1 MGAVIIGVGLHPFG
15 RFGGKS
21 AMDMGADAVRL
32 ALADA
37 GLGWPQIQAGY
48 VGSLEVATPDAVVGK
63 LGLTGLPLRGV
74 FNGCATAGTAVAMA
88 ARAIETGEH
97 DLTIA
102 IGMDKHPRG
111 AFAADPSVAGIPAWY
126 GQTGLFLTTHFFGMK
141 INRYMHEH
149 GISHETLAKVAAKNF
164 GNAAAN
170 DKAWRRTPLS
180 PEEILASPVLNYPLR
195 QYMYCG
201 PNEGAAALV
210 LCRADQ
216 AHRYTSRPVRVRA
229 TALRSRRF
237 GAFEVQS
244 PSVPVGEQ
252 VPSPTVDASL
262 AAYESAGIGPEDVDI
277 AQLQDTDAGSEIIHM
292 AENGLCKD
300 GEQER
305 LIAEGATEIGG
316 RLPVNT
322 DGGLLGN
329 GEPIGASGLRQIH
342 EIVQQLRGTAGPRQ
356 VPGTPRVGYTHLYG
370 APGVSAVTILSI

>member
-1 MGAVIIGVGLHPFG
+1 MEAVVIGVGLHPFG
-15 RFGGKS
+15 RFAGKS

-37 GLGWPQIQAGY
+37 GVTWPQVQGGY
-48 VGSLEVATPDAVVGK
+48 IGSLEVANPDAIVDR
-63 LGLTGLPLRGV
+63 LGLTGIPLRGV

-149 GISHETLAKVAAKNF
+149 GISDETLARVAAKNF
-164 GNAAAN
+164 RNASGNE
-170 DKAWRRTPLS
+170 KAWRRTPLTV
-180 PEEILASPVLNYPLR
+180 EQILASPVLNHPLR
-195 QYMYCG
+195 QFMYCG
-201 PNEGAAALV
+201 PDEGAAALV

-216 AHRYTSRPVRVRA
+216 AHKYTSTPVRVRA
-229 TALRSRRF
+229 TALRSRRL

-244 PSVPVGEQ
+244 PSLPVGER
-252 VPSPTVDASL
+252 VESPTVDASR
-262 AAYESAGIGPEDVDI
+262 AAYELAGIGPEDVDV
-277 AQLQDTDAGSEIIHM
+277 AQLQDTDAGSEVIHM

-305 LIAEGATEIGG
+305 LIAVGATEIGG

-342 EIVQQLRGTAGPRQ
+342 EIVLQLRGTAGARQ

-370 APGVSAVTILSI
+370 APGVSAVTSLST

>member
-1 MGAVIIGVGLHPFG
+1 MEAVIIGVGLHPFG
-15 RFGGKS
+15 RFGSKS

-170 DKAWRRTPLS
+170 DKAWRRTPLT
-180 PEEILASPVLNYPLR
+180 PEQILASPVLNYPLR

-216 AHRYTSRPVRVRA
+216 AHRYTTRPVRVRA

-244 PSVPVGEQ
+244 PSVPVGEP

-262 AAYESAGIGPEDVDI
+262 AAYEAAGIGPEDVDI

-342 EIVQQLRGTAGPRQ
+342 EIVQQLRGTAGSRQ
-356 VPGTPRVGYTHLYG
+356 VPGSPRVGYTHLYG
-370 APGVSAVTILSI
+370 APGVSAVTILST

>member
-1 MGAVIIGVGLHPFG
+1 MEAVIIGVGLHPFG
-15 RFGGKS
+15 RFGDKS

-37 GLGWPQIQAGY
+37 GLSWPQIQAGY

-216 AHRYTSRPVRVRA
+216 AHRYTTRPVRVRA

-244 PSVPVGEQ
+244 PSVPVGEP
-252 VPSPTVDASL
+252 VPSPTVAASL
-262 AAYESAGIGPEDVDI
+262 AAYEAAGIGPEDVDI

-342 EIVQQLRGTAGPRQ
+342 EIVQQLRGTAGSRQ
-356 VPGTPRVGYTHLYG
+356 VPGSPRVGYTHLYG
-370 APGVSAVTILSI
+370 APGVSAVTILST

>member
-1 MGAVIIGVGLHPFG
+1 MEAVIIGVGLHPFG
-15 RFGGKS
+15 RFGSKS

-37 GLGWPQIQAGY
+37 GVGWPQIQAGY
-48 VGSLEVATPDAVVGK
+48 VGSLEVATPDAVIGK
-63 LGLTGLPLRGV
+63 LGLTGIPLRGV

-216 AHRYTSRPVRVRA
+216 AHRYTARPVRVRA

-244 PSVPVGEQ
+244 PSVPVGEP

-262 AAYESAGIGPEDVDI
+262 AAYEAAGIGPEDVDI

-342 EIVQQLRGTAGPRQ
+342 EIVQQLRGTAGSRQ

-370 APGVSAVTILSI
+370 APGVSAVTILST